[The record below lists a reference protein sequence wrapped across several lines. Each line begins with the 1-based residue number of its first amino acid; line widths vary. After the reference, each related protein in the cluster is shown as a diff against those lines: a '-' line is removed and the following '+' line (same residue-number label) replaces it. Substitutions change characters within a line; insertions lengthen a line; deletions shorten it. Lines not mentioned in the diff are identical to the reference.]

1 MTLRY
6 KIMLAGALVLA
17 GLLVL
22 LYAASRV
29 ILLESYVR
37 LEQHD
42 VREHVRRAVNAL
54 QHDIENLTRFT
65 NDWAAWDDSYRFVAW
80 FEAKT
85 DRIVHRELYDHRN
98 DPAESNN
105 IEYTYKVKPEFAET
119 VIREWS
125 VQANLGADVPL
136 KRASARRTSSPQ
148 HVSRM
153 IEQMQKTAAD
163 KMESAPEES
172 V

>member
-54 QHDIENLTRFT
+54 QYDIENLTRFT
-65 NDWAAWDDSYRFVAW
+65 NDWAAWDDSY
-80 FEAKT
+80 
-85 DRIVHRELYDHRN
+85 
-98 DPAESNN
+98 
-105 IEYTYKVKPEFAET
+105 EFARDRNADYIWT
-119 VIREWS
+119 NLVDSTFTDNRLDIIVFVDREGRMVYGQRFDEQQEAMVAVPES
-125 VQANLGADVPL
+125 LMAHLGPGAVA
-136 KRASARRTSSPQ
+136 KGGRAR
-148 HVSRM
+148 
-153 IEQMQKTAAD
+153 
-163 KMESAPEES
+163 
-172 V
+172 